1 MGAWWGLMSMGMCIH
16 AYGGYISMGIRL
28 HVLKGLGW
36 PRIMIRMY
44 MCND

>member
-1 MGAWWGLMSMGMCIH
+1 MSMSTCIH
-16 AYGGYISMGIRL
+16 AYGGYMGMGIRL

-36 PRIMIRMY
+36 PGIMIHMY